1 MNERII
7 SEDAILDS
15 SVNGWI
21 LDLGCSNILSVVVG
35 SFGNSVRFRDVITSL
50 SQGDDFYEICRRNRS
65 PESEIV
71 YAAFDKKIKTE
82 FVRGYLRRLYNGKIV
97 FMPSTE
103 KTVASVNLKALDPR
117 RSFFYSRMK
126 ACIFNLNAPKIFIPT
141 ESNQNFRTLENR
153 RKMLEMEL
161 HEGLAVQKE
170 SVECEIRLNVRKP
183 QERIGEN
190 ECCRLW
196 LTTMRVAVLSKNA
209 ALPEEGYECKYF

>member
-35 SFGNSVRFRDVITSL
+35 SFGNSVRFRDVIPSL

-71 YAAFDKKIKTE
+71 YAAFDKTIKTE

-97 FMPSTE
+97 FMPPTE

-126 ACIFNLNAPKIFIPT
+126 ACIFNLNSPKIFIPT
-141 ESNQNFRTLENR
+141 ESNQNFRALENR
-153 RKMLEMEL
+153 RKMLEMEIN
-161 HEGLAVQKE
+161 EGLAVQKE
-170 SVECEIRLNVRKP
+170 KVECEIRLNVRKP

-196 LTTMRVAVLSKNA
+196 LTTMRVAVLPKNA
-209 ALPEEGYECKYF
+209 ALPAQGYECKYF